1 MSDERPFVFPAMP
14 NSVPGVKEDMMRE
27 IGITDLEQLYAV
39 IPEQLRFR
47 GSLGL
52 PPPLP
57 SELELRRHVEALLA
71 RNSSCAEKTS
81 FLGAGCY
88 RHYVPAICDEI
99 NGRSEFISAYCGDT
113 YSDHGKLQAVFE
125 YTSLMGELLDM
136 DVVSYTTFD
145 GGQAA
150 ASALRMAARITGRQ
164 EVLIPSTMNPEIASQ
179 LRDYGQKAL
188 NLVTIA
194 SDPLTGRI
202 DLADLTAKLSGRT
215 AAVFIENPSY
225 LGILEEG
232 AREISQLAHR
242 SGALSVI
249 HCDPISLGVLEP
261 PAALG
266 ADIACGEIQS
276 LGMHQLY
283 GGGCAG
289 YLATRDEAAFIN
301 EIPTYLY
308 GIMEART
315 PGQYGFGRALNY
327 RTSHGSREKARE
339 YFGTGS
345 GLWAITAGVY
355 LSLMGPQGMREIGEA
370 ILYKT
375 SHAMR
380 RLASLPGVKAPRFAS
395 SHFREFVVDF
405 NETGRQVADINDHL
419 LARDIFGGKDLSID
433 FPELGQC
440 ALYCVTEM
448 TSLEDIDRLITALG
462 ELLP

>member
-1 MSDERPFVFPAMP
+1 MSDENPFIYPGMP
-14 NSVPGVKEDMMRE
+14 NSVPAVREAMMRG
-27 IGITDLEQLYAV
+27 IGIRDIEELYAV

-52 PPPLP
+52 PDPIP
-57 SELELRRHVEALLA
+57 SEMALRKHVEARLA

-99 NGRSEFISAYCGDT
+99 NSRSEFISAYCGDT

-164 EVLIPSTMNPEIASQ
+164 EVLIPATMNPEIASQ
-179 LRDYGQKAL
+179 LRDYGRRFL
-188 NLVTIA
+188 TLVTV
-194 SDPLTGRI
+194 DPDPRTGRI
-202 DLADLTAKLSGRT
+202 NLADLAGKLSDRT

-225 LGILEEG
+225 LGIFEEG
-232 AREISQLAHR
+232 AQEISDLAHR
-242 SGALSVI
+242 AGALSVI
-249 HCDPISLGVLEP
+249 HCDPISLGVLET

-276 LGMHQLY
+276 LGMHLLY

-289 YLATRDEAAFIN
+289 YIATRDEPRFIN

-355 LSLMGPQGMREIGEA
+355 LSLMGPKGMKELGET

-375 SHAMR
+375 NYAISQ
-380 RLASLPGVKAPRFAS
+380 LSSLPGVWAPRFAS
-395 SHFREFVVDF
+395 YHFREFVVDF
-405 NETGRQVADINDHL
+405 NKTGQRVADINRRL
-419 LARDIFGGKDLSID
+419 LAKDIFGGKDLSAD
-433 FPELGQC
+433 FPYLGQC
-440 ALYCVTEM
+440 ALYCVTEL
-448 TSLEDIDRLITALG
+448 TDREDLDRLVTALW
-462 ELLP
+462 EILA

>member
-1 MSDERPFVFPAMP
+1 MP
-14 NSVPGVKEDMMRE
+14 NSVPGVREEMMRG
-27 IGITDLEQLYAV
+27 IGITDIEELYTV

-52 PPPLP
+52 PGPIP
-57 SELELRRHVEALLA
+57 SEQALRKHVEAQLA
-71 RNSSCAEKTS
+71 RNSSCKDKIS

-88 RHYVPAICDEI
+88 RHYVPAVCDEI
-99 NGRSEFISAYCGDT
+99 NSRSEFISAYCGDT

-150 ASALRMAARITGRQ
+150 ASALRMAARITGRR
-164 EVLIPSTMNPEIASQ
+164 EILIPRTMNPEIASQ
-179 LRDYGQKAL
+179 LRDYAGKAL
-188 NLVTIA
+188 DLVTV
-194 SDPLTGRI
+194 DPDPRTGRL
-202 DLADLTAKLSGRT
+202 DLADLAGKLSDRT

-232 AREISQLAHR
+232 AREISDLAHR
-242 SGALSVI
+242 AGALSVI
-249 HCDPISLGVLEP
+249 HCDPISLGVLEKP
-261 PAALG
+261 TGLG

-276 LGMHQLY
+276 LGMHLLY

-289 YLATRDEAAFIN
+289 YLATRDEPRFIN

-315 PGQYGFGRALNY
+315 PGQYGYGRALNY
-327 RTSHGSREKARE
+327 RTSHGSRENARE

-355 LSLMGPQGMREIGEA
+355 LSLMGPLGLKELGEN

-375 SHAMR
+375 SYAISQ
-380 RLASLPGVKAPRFAS
+380 LSALPGVWAPRFAS
-395 SHFREFVVDF
+395 YHFREFVVDF
-405 NETGRQVADINDHL
+405 NKTGQRVADINHRL
-419 LARDIFGGKDLSID
+419 LQKDIFGGKDLSAD
-433 FPELGQC
+433 FPHLGQC

-448 TSLEDIDRLITALG
+448 TSLEDIDKLAAALG
-462 ELLP
+462 EILT

>member
-1 MSDERPFVFPAMP
+1 MSNPTPFVYPFMP
-14 NSVPGVKEDMMRE
+14 NIVPGVKEEMMRE
-27 IGITDLEQLYAV
+27 IGITDIEELYAV

-52 PPPLP
+52 PEPIP
-57 SELELRRHVEALLA
+57 SEQALRRHVEAQLDLN
-71 RNSSCAEKTS
+71 NSCKDKIS

-99 NGRSEFISAYCGDT
+99 NSRSEFISAYCGDT

-150 ASALRMAARITGRQ
+150 ASAIRMAARITGRQ
-164 EVLIPSTMNPEIASQ
+164 EVLIPATMNPEIASQ
-179 LRDYGQKAL
+179 LRDYGRKSIT
-188 NLVTIA
+188 LVTV
-194 SDPLTGRI
+194 DPDPRTGRI
-202 DLADLTAKLSGRT
+202 NLSDLAGKLSDRT

-225 LGILEEG
+225 LGIFEES
-232 AREISQLAHR
+232 AQEISDLAHLA
-242 SGALSVI
+242 GALSVI
-249 HCDPISLGVLEP
+249 HCDPISLGILQP

-276 LGMHQLY
+276 LGMHLLY

-355 LSLMGPQGMREIGEA
+355 LSLMGPQGMKELGET

-375 SHAMR
+375 NYAISQ
-380 RLASLPGVKAPRFAS
+380 LASLPEVQAPRFAS

-405 NETGRQVADINDHL
+405 NKTGLRVADINRHL
-419 LARDIFGGKDLSID
+419 LKRDIFGGKDLSAD
-433 FPELGQC
+433 FPHLGQC

-448 TSLEDIDRLITALG
+448 TDLEDIDRLVAALG
-462 ELLP
+462 EILA

>member
-1 MSDERPFVFPAMP
+1 MTDPSSFIYPAMP
-14 NSVPGVKEDMMRE
+14 NSVPEVTEAMMKE
-27 IGITDLEQLYAV
+27 IGITDTEELYAV
-39 IPEQLRFR
+39 IPESLRFR

-52 PPPLP
+52 PSPIP
-57 SELELRRHVEALLA
+57 SEMELRKHVEAQLG
-71 RNSSCAEKTS
+71 RNTSCAEKTS

-164 EVLIPSTMNPEIASQ
+164 EVLIPATMNPEIASQ
-179 LRDYGQKAL
+179 LRDYARKSL
-188 NLVTIA
+188 SLVTV
-194 SDPLTGRI
+194 DPDPRTGRL
-202 DLADLTAKLSGRT
+202 DLADLTSKLSDRT

-225 LGILEEG
+225 LGIFEES
-232 AREISQLAHR
+232 AQEISDLAHR
-242 SGALSVI
+242 AGALSVI

-261 PAALG
+261 PAGLG

-276 LGMHQLY
+276 LGMHLLY

-289 YLATRDEAAFIN
+289 YIATRDDARFIN

-315 PGQYGFGRALNY
+315 PGQYGYGRALNY
-327 RTSHGSREKARE
+327 RTSHGSRENARE

-345 GLWAITAGVY
+345 GLWTITAGVY
-355 LSLMGPQGMREIGEA
+355 LSLMGPQGLKELGEN

-375 SHAMR
+375 SYAMST
-380 RLASLPGVKAPRFAS
+380 LDSLPGVRAPRFAS
-395 SHFREFVVDF
+395 HHFREFVVDF
-405 NETGRQVADINDHL
+405 NGTGKRVQEINRRL
-419 LARDIFGGKDLSID
+419 LQEDIFGGKDLSAD
-433 FPELGQC
+433 FPHLGQC
-440 ALYCVTEM
+440 ALYCVTEL
-448 TSLEDIDRLITALG
+448 TSREDIDKLAAALG
-462 ELLP
+462 EILA